1 MSSGVNCCNSC
12 PTVQTVNVPGVQGAT
27 GATGADGTPAT
38 ILPEQSFYVVGS
50 SQALTAANVQLI
62 GANLTLPTDSTY
74 LLSAGVR
81 IDYSGATTTTSRTIY
96 LRLYRTNNG
105 AAAVANTEHELS
117 TGLVTLDDSTL
128 CSTTFP
134 TVVYTG
140 TAGDIIHIQGS
151 LSVALAAP
159 YDPYEAGSIIA
170 VEAWMLAL
178 PIT

>member
-12 PTVQTVNVPGVQGAT
+12 PTVQSVNVPGTQGDP
-27 GATGADGTPAT
+27 GAKGDQGDPAT
-38 ILPEQSFYVVGS
+38 ILPAQSFYVVGS
-50 SQALTAANVQLI
+50 SQALTAANAQLLSSVI
-62 GANLTLPTDSTY
+62 TLPTDSTY

-81 IDYSGATTTTSRTIY
+81 IDYSGATIMTARTIY

-105 AAAVANTEHELS
+105 AAAIANTEHELATS
-117 TGLVTLDDSTL
+117 LVTLDDGTL

-140 TAGDIIHIQGS
+140 TAGDIIHVQGS
-151 LSVALAAP
+151 ISSVLT
-159 YDPYEAGSIIA
+159 DPYEAGTVIA